1 MASRS
6 EVLESGEQLPAN
18 WDTLALVYGLNSFLR
33 KEEVPGHSQRNERSP
48 VRENVA
54 GTAQKLLELLDIN
67 FSYDYVADI
76 LDNPTFSYHET
87 AQSAFPKKL
96 LTAHATRDLEKHHFL
111 ASISLRQLHLPS
123 AKNLPRSS
131 FITSHQTS
139 DSHTEAAS
147 RCDRSKVRALHDLKP
162 SYRTGVHPLIHTKA
176 IRPTRSQILHT
187 GASTYPA
194 TGVILGQPPSNP
206 FAPETTTTG
215 MADDTAKSEIS
226 GSRDNASVDEPI
238 RRLGQ
243 LELES
248 AHLRTELGLD
258 AKADHGAE
266 PKIQVFH
273 CFQGHTY
280 LDEPVCHDSP
290 VGLSLRSVQ
299 PVNDKK
305 AFFVTNSDIALAV
318 FKEYRTTHART
329 ADEILIDQSIQFVT
343 TEMKAAVS
351 NLVDMI
357 PNRPVLFPD
366 FDVDQKIEGPYLLV
380 YSCYP
385 IMTQLLS
392 ELEPQDQ
399 TLIRMLFDVGLENF
413 GDLYQL
419 AEEHKKR
426 RVVSVKSLS
435 FIFQPGDVLASTEG
449 RFLQGYMMSSWP
461 LLLKKSRLSEG
472 RHHGREDDKQPVVH
486 QHEWEVETWAWTY
499 DGVSNRTEGATI
511 IALQSVDDDEEI
523 KLDSLVSCPLRYAA
537 DAVRSTLE
545 TRGRTFQ
552 RFEDKV
558 FVSYQEEDDLG
569 FSNIDERY
577 MIDMATYK
585 RLHQDDE
592 SRIPTNSSRSPGQ
605 TYPESASD
613 QSVYLY
619 PPTVIGYSMCLKKW
633 VNLHVNR
640 ISDVKWNDLVFSHLV
655 IDPESKELMQALVG
669 SKLAVEKGTDVIVG
683 KGNGLVV
690 LLHGPPGTGKTFTAE
705 GVAEFARKPL
715 YRVTCGDIGTT
726 PEGVEKSLQSILH
739 LGKIWDCV
747 VLLDE
752 ADVFLEERGDGELQR
767 NALAS
772 VFLRCLDYYD
782 GILILTSSRVGT
794 FDEAFKSRVQLSLH
808 YEKVKGPQR
817 RKIWQNFI
825 NRVREI
831 DSANVDADEILDN
844 IEELSG
850 HPMNGRE
857 IRNSITTAMQLAQ
870 YKGQT
875 FGFTHLKHV
884 INVAQ
889 GFDKYLTALR
899 EGISDDD
906 IKRGQ
911 GLR

>member
-1 MASRS
+1 
-6 EVLESGEQLPAN
+6 
-18 WDTLALVYGLNSFLR
+18 
-33 KEEVPGHSQRNERSP
+33 
-48 VRENVA
+48 
-54 GTAQKLLELLDIN
+54 
-67 FSYDYVADI
+67 
-76 LDNPTFSYHET
+76 
-87 AQSAFPKKL
+87 
-96 LTAHATRDLEKHHFL
+96 
-111 ASISLRQLHLPS
+111 
-123 AKNLPRSS
+123 
-131 FITSHQTS
+131 
-139 DSHTEAAS
+139 
-147 RCDRSKVRALHDLKP
+147 
-162 SYRTGVHPLIHTKA
+162 
-176 IRPTRSQILHT
+176 
-187 GASTYPA
+187 
-194 TGVILGQPPSNP
+194 
-206 FAPETTTTG
+206 
-215 MADDTAKSEIS
+215 
-226 GSRDNASVDEPI
+226 
-238 RRLGQ
+238 
-243 LELES
+243 
-248 AHLRTELGLD
+248 
-258 AKADHGAE
+258 
-266 PKIQVFH
+266 
-273 CFQGHTY
+273 
-280 LDEPVCHDSP
+280 
-290 VGLSLRSVQ
+290 
-299 PVNDKK
+299 
-305 AFFVTNSDIALAV
+305 
-318 FKEYRTTHART
+318 
-329 ADEILIDQSIQFVT
+329 
-343 TEMKAAVS
+343 
-351 NLVDMI
+351 MI

-366 FDVDQKIEGPYLLV
+366 FDVDQTIEGPYLLV

-399 TLIRMLFDVGLENF
+399 TLIRMLFDVCLENF

-449 RFLQGYMMSSWP
+449 RFLQGYMMSSWS
-461 LLLKKSRLSEG
+461 LLLKKSRPSKG
-472 RHHGREDDKQPVVH
+472 RHHGRDDDKQPVVH

-511 IALQSVDDDEEI
+511 IAVQSVEDDEEI
-523 KLDSLVSCPLRYAA
+523 KLDSLVSCPLQYAA

-558 FVSYQEEDDLG
+558 FVSYQEEDNLG

-633 VNLHVNR
+633 
-640 ISDVKWNDLVFSHLV
+640 
-655 IDPESKELMQALVG
+655 
-669 SKLAVEKGTDVIVG
+669 DVIVG

-726 PEGVEKSLQSILH
+726 PEGVEKSPQSILH

-767 NALAS
+767 NALVS
-772 VFLRCLDYYD
+772 VFLRCLDHYD

-817 RKIWQNFI
+817 RKIWRNFI

-857 IRNSITTAMQLAQ
+857 IRNSITTARQLAQ

-875 FGFTHLKHV
+875 FGFAHLKHV

-889 GFDKYLTALR
+889 RFDKYLRDVR
-899 EGISDDD
+899 EGMSDDD